1 MAGLSPAAEVARP
14 AALARSFR
22 SPAATVLRFIRKKP
36 LGAFGGVCILVMV
49 FAGVFAD
56 QLAPYDP
63 IAIQQ
68 GKRLLPPSAEYLF
81 GTDELGRDLLSRVI
95 HGARTSLY
103 IGIGTVLA
111 SISLGTLIGITS
123 GYFGGKLDLIAQ
135 RFVDS
140 IMPIPL
146 IVLAMTLVSMLGAS
160 KENVIISLAIV
171 IAPNNSRIIRSATLA
186 VIANAYVEAARATGA
201 SSFRI
206 LSRHIL
212 PNISAP
218 ILILA
223 SIQLGSAILVES
235 SLSFLGA
242 GTPPPTPT
250 WGAMLS
256 GGGRRFM
263 ETAPWLLIAPGVAIS
278 LAVLGFNLL
287 GDALRDVWDP
297 RLRGT

>member
-1 MAGLSPAAEVARP
+1 MRAAEVARP
-14 AALARSFR
+14 AWLVRSLGN
-22 SPAATVLRFIRKKP
+22 PATGLVRFIRRKP
-36 LGAFGGVCILVMV
+36 LGAFGGLCILIMV
-49 FAGVFAD
+49 AAAVLAD
-56 QLAPYDP
+56 VLAPYDP
-63 IAIQQ
+63 IAVHA
-68 GKRLLPPSAEYLF
+68 GKRLTAPGAEFLM
-81 GTDELGRDLLSRVI
+81 GTDELGRDVLSRVI
-95 HGARTSLY
+95 YGARTSLY
-103 IGIGTVLA
+103 IGIGTVAA
-111 SISLGTLIGITS
+111 SIALGTIVGMTS

-171 IAPNNSRIIRSATLA
+171 LTPNNARIIRGATLA
-186 VIANAYVEAARATGA
+186 VAANAYIEAARAMGA
-201 SSFRI
+201 SSGRI
-206 LSRHIL
+206 LVRHIL
-212 PNISAP
+212 PNIAAP

-223 SIQLGSAILVES
+223 SIQLGGAILVES

-256 GGGRRFM
+256 GSGRRFM
-263 ETAPWLLIAPGVAIS
+263 ETAPWLLVAPSVAIS

-287 GDALRDVWDP
+287 GDALRDIWDP